1 MLEYLEDGYLGFTF
15 DGRHSSEFNL
25 LVVSD
30 GSRYHQNLFSN
41 FSDNVQTVPGRNG
54 GYYFGTQL
62 EMRDFE
68 INCAFDEMTTHMKN
82 EIQMWL
88 YPDKVGWLI
97 FDECPYKKYLVKI
110 SGMPNFNF
118 LPFNELESIHNYNL
132 EKEILKGELNISFFS
147 FNEYAYENES
157 YQLPIIDKN
166 RIIPQHAIDSGIL
179 PSEYK
184 HTGIFLSDEKVNT
197 IEKDIEFSLYN
208 AGNGIAKLNL
218 KFYISAQEMQEN
230 KKFELSNHED
240 GQKYIIQDLN
250 PLFISLGYSNIN
262 KFKIEINSNK
272 QEIYA
277 TGCNSSYTEITER
290 INIGGNYNHYYPKI
304 YHKKMTQITILSQ
317 VLRSN
322 GEPEALFITYSYNSI
337 RFEPSDKENRSYSFE
352 EIKKI
357 WSNYTLITK
366 ESVFHIDNTLTPT
379 FIVVNLNNENLD
391 DLIDQTSGNNYI
403 TPQNELVYL
412 IYPNKY
418 SANCTMYNFVPE
430 YKNTYI

>member
-1 MLEYLEDGYLGFTF
+1 
-15 DGRHSSEFNL
+15 
-25 LVVSD
+25 
-30 GSRYHQNLFSN
+30 
-41 FSDNVQTVPGRNG
+41 
-54 GYYFGTQL
+54 
-62 EMRDFE
+62 
-68 INCAFDEMTTHMKN
+68 
-82 EIQMWL
+82 
-88 YPDKVGWLI
+88 
-97 FDECPYKKYLVKI
+97 
-110 SGMPNFNF
+110 
-118 LPFNELESIHNYNL
+118 
-132 EKEILKGELNISFFS
+132 
-147 FNEYAYENES
+147 
-157 YQLPIIDKN
+157 
-166 RIIPQHAIDSGIL
+166 
-179 PSEYK
+179 
-184 HTGIFLSDEKVNT
+184 
-197 IEKDIEFSLYN
+197 
-208 AGNGIAKLNL
+208 
-218 KFYISAQEMQEN
+218 MQEN

-418 SANCTMYNFVPE
+418 SANCTMYNFVTE

>member
-15 DGRHSSEFNL
+15 DGRHSSEFGL

-88 YPDKVGWLI
+88 YPNKVGWLI

-110 SGMPNFNF
+110 SGIPNFSF
-118 LPFNELESIHNYNL
+118 LPFNELKSIHNYNL
-132 EKEILKGELNISFFS
+132 QKEILKGELNISFFS
-147 FNEYAYENES
+147 FNEYAYENEN

-166 RIIPQHAIDSGIL
+166 KIIPQHAIDSGII
-179 PSEYK
+179 PKEYN
-184 HTGIFLSDEKVNT
+184 HLGIFLSNEKINEIDANT
-197 IEKDIEFSLYN
+197 EFSLYN

-218 KFYISAQEMQEN
+218 SFYINAEDIQNGE
-230 KKFELSNHED
+230 FELFNYED

-250 PLFISLGYSNIN
+250 PLFSSLGYSNLN
-262 KFKIEINSNK
+262 LFRIEINSDK
-272 QEIYA
+272 QEVYA
-277 TGCNSSYTEITER
+277 TGCNSSYENITEK
-290 INIGGNYNHYYPKI
+290 INIGSNYNHYYPRI
-304 YHKKMTQITILSQ
+304 YHKRITQIAILSQ
-317 VLRSN
+317 VLREG
-322 GEPEALFITYSYNSI
+322 GEPEALFTTYSYNSKG
-337 RFEPSDKENRSYSFE
+337 FEPSDKENKSYVFE

-357 WSNYTLITK
+357 WSDYTLITK
-366 ESVFHIDNTLTPT
+366 EGVFPINNIINPAFMFIHLDNE
-379 FIVVNLNNENLD
+379 VLNN
-391 DLIDQTSGNNYI
+391 LIDGVYNNHYT
-403 TPQNELVYL
+403 TPQNELIYL

-418 SANCTMYNFVPE
+418 IANCAMKKFIPE